1 MNPKYKYLIKN
12 TGILT
17 ISNFSS
23 KLLVFFLVPLYTGV
37 LTPAEYGI
45 YDLIVS
51 TVSLLLP
58 VLTLNIVDGVMRFS
72 FDKNYSQ
79 SEVASVGF
87 RYSFIGFI
95 LFTALI
101 YINKT
106 TQVFPQINGIE
117 WLVIAYMFCQI
128 FVHYFTQ
135 LAKGLEKVFAMGIAG
150 IIGTLTAVT
159 LNIYFLLYLKLG
171 FHGFFLA
178 GIISSLSQILY
189 YSFKL
194 KVWDFINLFCINKT
208 LSKSMLIYSTPL
220 IFTVLGWWV
229 NSTADKYIVT
239 LFCGIA
245 SNGLL
250 AISYKIPT
258 IINTVQSIF
267 MQAWQISA
275 IKEYEN
281 GDDFFKLMF
290 DYYNLLMCITC
301 SILIMLTR
309 PLASFLFAKDF
320 YQAWQYVPLLLVCSV
335 LSGAAGFIGPILSA
349 QKDSKTMAKSA
360 VYGSITNVLLNFLL
374 TYYYGIQGAVI
385 ATVIS
390 SYVMYI
396 IRKKAIGNKIESAI
410 YASSIVCWLLLIIQ
424 SFIEI
429 YINNYLYQFLIFTS
443 ILVLLRQP
451 MQKAISK
458 ICNRITT
465 K

>member
-135 LAKGLEKVFAMGIAG
+135 LAKGLEKVFDMGIAG
-150 IIGTLTAVT
+150 IISTLTAVT

-194 KVWDFINLFCINKT
+194 KAWNLINLFGINKT
-208 LSKSMLIYSTPL
+208 LAKSMLLYSAPL
-220 IFTVLGWWV
+220 IFTCLGWWV
-229 NSTADKYIVT
+229 NSAADKYIVT

-290 DYYNLLMCITC
+290 DYYNLLMCITS

-335 LSGAAGFIGPILSA
+335 LNGAAGFIGPILSA

-360 VYGSITNVLLNFLL
+360 VYGSITNVILNFLL

-458 ICNRITT
+458 IYNRITI